1 MKSISPSCEP
11 EGGLAGRFRFRLSG
25 QHVLGRCDG
34 ADLAAADDFV
44 QLPGP
49 NHKLEDNHLLV
60 EVVVGGRL
68 LATGKQADEPVQRA
82 SSPAAAPLAGYPPRR
97 WAAQI
102 T

>member
-1 MKSISPSCEP
+1 
-11 EGGLAGRFRFRLSG
+11 
-25 QHVLGRCDG
+25 
-34 ADLAAADDFV
+34 
-44 QLPGP
+44 
-49 NHKLEDNHLLV
+49 LV